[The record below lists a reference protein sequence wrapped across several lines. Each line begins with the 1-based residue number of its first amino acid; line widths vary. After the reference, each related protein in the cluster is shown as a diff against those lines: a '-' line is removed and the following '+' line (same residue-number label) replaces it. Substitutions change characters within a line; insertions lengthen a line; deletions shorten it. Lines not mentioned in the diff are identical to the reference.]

1 MIQTEYIKTH
11 TMKKIYISLLFIIS
25 GLFSFGQTYDVYVEN
40 IINAVNLDSL
50 IQQMRNLSGEDAV
63 VINDESTYIEHRVS
77 NWGNN
82 LAAEY
87 IFETLNSY
95 GLAAEKQT
103 YSMGGINVVA
113 VQPGTLYPDEYIMIC
128 AHYDAVDYYCADD
141 NASGTAAV
149 LEAARIFSELEF
161 EYSIIYALWDEEEI
175 GLIGSADYAAE
186 AASNGDIINA
196 VINMDMISWDS
207 DGDHVAEIHTSYDAN
222 SNVLADYIVDMNSI
236 YGLDI
241 TTDIIN
247 PGAPYSDHSSFWNND
262 YPAILII
269 EEYYGGDFNPYYHT
283 EQDRIAILNMD
294 YFHEMSKLCIGTVA
308 QQSALDVNVGTEES
322 MANGISEMRIFPN
335 PATDYA
341 QLKLELTKAQN
352 ARISILNTVGQ
363 EILVVQDDY
372 LSQEIN
378 TIQLPLQSLTTGIYL
393 VKIEVEN
400 GVSTQK
406 LMVR

>member
-1 MIQTEYIKTH
+1 
-11 TMKKIYISLLFIIS
+11 MKKIYFLLV
-25 GLFSFGQTYDVYVEN
+25 LAVATSFGFSQEFNPYVEN
-40 IINAVNLDSL
+40 IINAVNQDSL

-63 VINDESTYIEHRVS
+63 VVNGEETFIEHRVS

-82 LAAEY
+82 LAADY
-87 IFETLNSY
+87 IFEKLQTYNVEV
-95 GLAAEKQT
+95 EKQIYGMT
-103 YSMGGINVVA
+103 GINVVA
-113 VQPGTLYPDEYIMIC
+113 KQTGTLYPDEYYIIC

-149 LEAARIFSELEF
+149 IEAARIFSELEF

-175 GLIGSADYAAE
+175 GLIGSNAYAT
-186 AASNGDIINA
+186 AAAANGDIIHG

-222 SNVLADYIVDMNSI
+222 SNELADYLVEVNSI
-236 YGLDI
+236 YGLEI

-283 EQDRIAILNMD
+283 EQDRIAILDMD

-308 QQSALDVNVGTEES
+308 QKSALDVNVGTGES
-322 MANGISEMRIFPN
+322 IASGISEMRIFPN
-335 PATDYA
+335 PASGYA
-341 QLKLELTKAQN
+341 QLNLELEKAQN

-363 EILVVQDDY
+363 EILVVHDNY
-372 LSQEIN
+372 LTLEKN
-378 TIQLPLQSLTTGIYL
+378 TIELPLQSLNTGIYL
-393 VKIEVEN
+393 VKTEVEN
-400 GVSTQK
+400 GFSTQK

>member
-1 MIQTEYIKTH
+1 
-11 TMKKIYISLLFIIS
+11 MKKIYLSLLIILS
-25 GLFSFGQTYDVYVEN
+25 ASFSFGQTYDPYVEN
-40 IINAVNLDSL
+40 IMEAVQQDSL

-63 VINDESTYIEHRVS
+63 IINGESTYIEHRVS

-87 IFETLNSY
+87 IYETLNSY

-103 YSMGGINVVA
+103 YSMSGINVVA
-113 VQPGTLYPDEYIMIC
+113 VQEGTLYPDEYIMIC

-149 LEAARIFSELEF
+149 LEAARIFSDLEF

-186 AASNGDIINA
+186 AASNGDVINA

-207 DGDHVAEIHTSYDAN
+207 DGDMVAEIHTSYDAG
-222 SNVLADYIVDMNSI
+222 SNVLADYLVEVNSL

-262 YPAILII
+262 YAAVLII

-283 EQDRIAILNMD
+283 EQDRIAILHMD
-294 YFHEMSKLCIGTVA
+294 YFLEMSKLCIGTLA
-308 QQSALDVNVGTEES
+308 QKSAVDVNVGTEES
-322 MANGISEMRIFPN
+322 FGNGISAIRLFPN
-335 PATDYA
+335 PANDYA
-341 QLKLELTKAQN
+341 QLNLELTQAQN
-352 ARISILNTVGQ
+352 VRISIVNTVGQ
-363 EILVVQDDY
+363 EILVVQDKY
-372 LSQEIN
+372 LPQLKN
-378 TIQLPLQSLTTGIYL
+378 HIQLPLQSLNTGIYL
-393 VKIEVEN
+393 VKIALKN

>member
-1 MIQTEYIKTH
+1 
-11 TMKKIYISLLFIIS
+11 MKKIYILLV
-25 GLFSFGQTYDVYVEN
+25 LAVATSFGFSQEFNPYVEN
-40 IINAVNLDSL
+40 IINAVNQDSL

-63 VINDESTYIEHRVS
+63 VVNGEETFIEHRVS

-82 LAAEY
+82 LAADY
-87 IFETLNSY
+87 IFEKLQTYNVEV
-95 GLAAEKQT
+95 EKQIYGMT
-103 YSMGGINVVA
+103 GINVVA
-113 VQPGTLYPDEYIMIC
+113 KQTGTLYPDEYYIIC

-149 LEAARIFSELEF
+149 IEAARIFSELEF

-175 GLIGSADYAAE
+175 GLIGSNAYAT
-186 AASNGDIINA
+186 AAAANGDIIHG

-222 SNVLADYIVDMNSI
+222 SNELADYLVEVNSI
-236 YGLDI
+236 YGLEI

-283 EQDRIAILNMD
+283 EQDRIAILDMD

-308 QQSALDVNVGTEES
+308 QKSALDVNVGTGES
-322 MANGISEMRIFPN
+322 IASGISEMRIFPN
-335 PATDYA
+335 PASGYA
-341 QLKLELTKAQN
+341 QLNLELEKAQN

-363 EILVVQDDY
+363 EILVVHDNY
-372 LSQEIN
+372 LTLEKN
-378 TIQLPLQSLTTGIYL
+378 TIELPLQSLNTGIYL
-393 VKIEVEN
+393 VKTEVEN
-400 GVSTQK
+400 GFSTQK